1 MSTGLE
7 SWSAEAVAKMDA
19 MYPFVGMEVT
29 LTIVSVVVWI
39 VWQLWQIKAENA
51 AYDEQTSQLQRNL
64 PKAVSGD

>member
-19 MYPFVGMEVT
+19 LYPFVGWEVT
-29 LTIVSVVVWI
+29 MTVVAVVVWI
-39 VWQLWQIKAENA
+39 GWHIWQIKSENKT
-51 AYDEQTSQLQRNL
+51 YDDQVGQLQGNL